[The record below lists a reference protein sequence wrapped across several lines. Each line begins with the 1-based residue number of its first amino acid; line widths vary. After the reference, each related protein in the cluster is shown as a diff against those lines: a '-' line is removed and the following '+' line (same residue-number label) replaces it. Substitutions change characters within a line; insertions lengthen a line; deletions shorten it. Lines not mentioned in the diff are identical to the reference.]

1 MRTNTALK
9 MPHLAS
15 KPFTAEGAEA
25 ARISDI
31 QQLRRSVLSY
41 LLWEDNHYEDG
52 QQIADCIRETAQR
65 VPVSVLAALAVEA
78 RSKFHLRHVPLYLT
92 ALLCQRARGS
102 SLVQDTLYEVIQR
115 ADELSEFLAIYA
127 KVNGVSPDKIKP
139 VLSNQVRKGLARA
152 FGKFNDYAL
161 AKYDQANAVRLRD
174 VLFLCHARPQDHAQR
189 LLWQQLIDDSLKSPD
204 TWEVNLSAGRDKRE
218 TFKRLLTEGK
228 LGYLALLRNLRNME
242 QSGVSDTLVLAAIRA
257 RKGAERVLPFRYV
270 AAAKAA
276 VRYEDALDEAFL
288 ASFSEAPK
296 LAGKTVAVID
306 VSGSMYASQVSAKSD
321 MTRVDAACALAAI
334 LRETC
339 EQPVIY
345 ATAGNDATRR
355 HKTELVPP
363 RRGLPL
369 ASAIFTLCR
378 PLGGGGIFLKQA
390 MDYIA
395 EREKDVARVVVITD
409 EQDCGIGAADSP
421 LQAKTLGENNYL
433 INVASHRNGIG
444 YGQWTHLDGFSEH
457 VIRWINEY
465 EALEVEVQ
473 N

>member
-15 KPFTAEGAEA
+15 KPLTAEGAEA

-102 SLVQDTLYEVIQR
+102 SLIQDTLYEVIQR

-127 KVNGVSPDKIKP
+127 KVNGVSPDEIKP

-174 VLFLCHARPQDHAQR
+174 VLFLCHARPQDDAQR
-189 LLWQQLIDDSLKSPD
+189 LLWQQLIDGSLKSPD

-270 AAAKAA
+270 ACQG
-276 VRYEDALDEAFL
+276 RC
-288 ASFSEAPK
+288 
-296 LAGKTVAVID
+296 T
-306 VSGSMYASQVSAKSD
+306 
-321 MTRVDAACALAAI
+321 
-334 LRETC
+334 LR
-339 EQPVIY
+339 
-345 ATAGNDATRR
+345 GR
-355 HKTELVPP
+355 
-363 RRGLPL
+363 
-369 ASAIFTLCR
+369 
-378 PLGGGGIFLKQA
+378 LG
-390 MDYIA
+390 
-395 EREKDVARVVVITD
+395 
-409 EQDCGIGAADSP
+409 
-421 LQAKTLGENNYL
+421 
-433 INVASHRNGIG
+433 
-444 YGQWTHLDGFSEH
+444 
-457 VIRWINEY
+457 
-465 EALEVEVQ
+465 
-473 N
+473 